1 MHWTGCLNS
10 SWTPVAHVWMRVHFK
25 DAVFFI
31 CQNPLPETEF
41 MFLNVG
47 ENVVSALSRP
57 AVKYT
62 GI

>member
-1 MHWTGCLNS
+1 MHGTGCLHS
-10 SWTPVAHVWMRVHFK
+10 SWTPVAHVRMGVHFK

-31 CQNPLPETEF
+31 CQTLLPETEF

-47 ENVVSALSRP
+47 ENVVLALTP
-57 AVKYT
+57 VVKYT

>member
-1 MHWTGCLNS
+1 MHCTGCLNS
-10 SWTPVAHVWMRVHFK
+10 SWTPVAHVWMPVYFK

-47 ENVVSALSRP
+47 ENVVLALSRP